1 MIRDV
6 RDALF
11 AIGGATVFVA
21 LAGLALHNDLI
32 LTVGLNS
39 TGIVFLAYAGV
50 AFGVAGANI
59 VAVIRSIGSQSR
71 CST

>member
-6 RDALF
+6 RDALL
-11 AIGGATVFVA
+11 ALGGATTLTA

-39 TGIVFLAYAGV
+39 TGIVLLAYAGV
-50 AFGVAGANI
+50 ALGVAGANI
-59 VAVIRSIGSQSR
+59 VSVVRSIGRQSR
-71 CST
+71 

>member
-6 RDALF
+6 RDALL
-11 AIGGATVFVA
+11 ALGGATALTA

-39 TGIVFLAYAGV
+39 TGIVLLTYAGV
-50 AFGVAGANI
+50 ALGVAGANI
-59 VAVIRSIGSQSR
+59 VSVIRSIGSQSR
-71 CST
+71 